1 MDIHTSINFKFI
13 LLAVNLCTCLSS
25 QLPTH
30 NNVYFNLQL
39 DNDCHI
45 QLWGWTLNY
54 EGFWMQAL
62 ANSTT
67 NCQSEKMLGVM
78 LCYIKTTE
86 STLSFPVFAS
96 LRPITD
102 IIKLNPYIT
111 LRRNFSLLWS
121 GQINCGFQPAFY
133 ENVTGTAFPED
144 KVAGPLIYYS
154 PPYHQG

>member
-1 MDIHTSINFKFI
+1 
-13 LLAVNLCTCLSS
+13 
-25 QLPTH
+25 
-30 NNVYFNLQL
+30 
-39 DNDCHI
+39 
-45 QLWGWTLNY
+45 
-54 EGFWMQAL
+54 MQAL

-111 LRRNFSLLWS
+111 LRRNFSLL
-121 GQINCGFQPAFY
+121 
-133 ENVTGTAFPED
+133 
-144 KVAGPLIYYS
+144 
-154 PPYHQG
+154 